1 MTKTLVGP
9 QLRQLRRAHNQTQ
22 ADMAARLG
30 VSASY
35 INLLENNQRSLSV
48 KVLLALSD
56 SYGVAWQELIND
68 NDVTQLADLRT
79 TVRDPIFAEDRPDLQ
94 ELRAALDHAPKLVGQ
109 FLQLHR
115 NYRSLLGRIQQMD
128 QQGAIPD
135 MIASSPEA
143 VIYDL
148 FRQHANHFPTL
159 EDAAD
164 KARAAVGGRPDD
176 IYANLKRYLHDDH
189 GIEVELV
196 GIDAMSAA
204 LRIFDEARGHVQL
217 SEAFDQINRNFQL
230 VCVLALVSCN
240 DLIEALISKAG
251 DIPEATRARCKVELA
266 NYFAA
271 AFMMPYG
278 PFLAQAERTGYDIE
292 HIAATFGVSY
302 EMACHRLTT
311 LQRSGAQGVPFFF
324 LRLDR
329 AGNVT
334 KRFNATPF
342 SLADKGGACPVWNI
356 HSAFAAPDTIIPQ
369 FVELPD
375 AGQFFT
381 FSRTTGRPVTSRHT
395 QDRRRVVTLG
405 CERIHAERI
414 GYAQMLR
421 VVDDATIAKIGIN
434 CHICP
439 RQACSQRAHE
449 PMHLNLRI
457 DANRRGST
465 RFES

>member
-1 MTKTLVGP
+1 
-9 QLRQLRRAHNQTQ
+9 
-22 ADMAARLG
+22 MAARLG

-48 KVLLALSD
+48 KILLALSD

-68 NDVTQLADLRT
+68 NDVTQLADLRA
-79 TVRDPIFAEDRPDLQ
+79 TVRDPIFGDDRPDLQ
-94 ELRAALDHAPKLVGQ
+94 ELRAALDHAPRLVTQ
-109 FLQLHR
+109 FLQLHQ
-115 NYRSLLGRIQQMD
+115 NYRSMLGRIQHLEQHGD
-128 QQGAIPD
+128 IPD
-135 MIASSPEA
+135 MLATSPEA

-148 FRQHANHFPTL
+148 FRQHSNYFQTL

-164 KARAAVGGRPDD
+164 QARTAVGGRPDD
-176 IYANLKRYLHDDH
+176 IYANLKRHLHDDY

-196 GIDAMSAA
+196 SIDEMSAS

-240 DLIEALISKAG
+240 DLLEALIRKTG
-251 DIPEATRARCKVELA
+251 DAPEATRARCRVELA

-271 AFMMPYG
+271 AFMMPYT
-278 PFLAQAERTGYDIE
+278 PFLALAERTGYDID

-311 LQRSGAQGVPFFF
+311 MQRGGAQGVPFFF

-334 KRFNATPF
+334 KRFNATSF
-342 SLADKGGACPVWNI
+342 SLADKGGSCPVWNI
-356 HSAFAAPDTIIPQ
+356 HSAFAAPETIIPQ

-405 CERIHAERI
+405 CERMHAERI
-414 GYAQMLR
+414 GYAQMMR
-421 VVDDATIAKIGIN
+421 VVDDAYVAKIGIN

-449 PMHLNLRI
+449 PMHLNLHI

-465 RFES
+465 RYES